1 MLEQIFGFVAALTV
15 AFSASWELTLVLA
28 FCFPVIFILGF
39 FQISLVSGKAA
50 KNKKE
55 IEAAG
60 QIAVESMD
68 NIRTV
73 VTLAIEPQF
82 CDSYKEELK
91 IPFK

>member
-1 MLEQIFGFVAALTV
+1 MLQQVFGLVAALAV
-15 AFSASWELTLVLA
+15 GFSASWELTLVLA
-28 FCFPVIFILGF
+28 FCFPVIFIVGF
-39 FQISLVSGKAA
+39 SQISLMAGNAA
-50 KNKKE
+50 KNKKG

-73 VTLAIEPQF
+73 VALAIEPQF

-91 IPFK
+91 IPSK